1 MSDIR
6 SASTTLTGVATAIE
20 EPRPRFGQIADVLR
34 DRIQRGV
41 YAPGSPLPSEPE
53 LSREFAV
60 SRVTANRAVTLLRAE
75 GLVLVRRGRGA
86 FVRTVPV
93 ITRRATTRF
102 ADRDR
107 GRGAYDVELRELGLE
122 PTYDVRVERVPASEN
137 AARLL
142 GVDVGA
148 ELVVRRR
155 RFYADGEPVQLAD
168 SYLPAE
174 LAEKAGVDQPETGQG
189 GTYSRL
195 AEAGRAPVHFVENVT
210 CRAPSAREASFLRIE
225 QGQPVLDVLL
235 VAADAKERPVS
246 VTQHV
251 MAGQQWKLRY
261 EWTDD
266 SFDA

>member
-1 MSDIR
+1 VS
-6 SASTTLTGVATAIE
+6 SAIE
-20 EPRPRFGQIADVLR
+20 EPRPRFGQIAEVLR
-34 DRIQRGV
+34 DRVHRGV

-53 LSREFAV
+53 LAREFGV
-60 SRVTANRAVTLLRAE
+60 SRVTANRAVALLRAE
-75 GLVLVRRGRGA
+75 GLVQVRRGRGA
-86 FVRTVPV
+86 FVRAVPV

-102 ADRDR
+102 VDRDR
-107 GRGAYDVELRELGLE
+107 GRGAYEVEVRDLGME
-122 PTYDVRVERVPASEN
+122 PSHEVQVDRVSASEN

-174 LAEKAGVDQPETGQG
+174 LAEKAGVDQPDTGRG

-195 AEAGRAPVHFVENVT
+195 ADVGRAPVHFVEDVT
-210 CRAPSAREASFLRIE
+210 CRSPTAREAAFLGIE
-225 QGQPVLDVLL
+225 HGQPVLDVLL
-235 VAADAKERPVS
+235 VASDAERRPVS

-261 EWTDD
+261 EWTDG
-266 SFDA
+266 APHA